1 MITTSNNK
9 NPDIFISDLFIYY
22 VQVYQGWVAL
32 LYLPLNCTSCMW
44 QIFYKRGLRKVHI
57 TPSET
62 AMSNVLR
69 EVGSLLPLSLSF
81 SLSLSLSLSLYLS
94 IYLSISHFDSLWF
107 KYLLE
112 LCVLNVSITKTNN
125 RLIELAL
132 LWWLSYII
140 HIIQLLNYLL
150 FVGTIDGHYWNWDF
164 LVMCSPFFSVKMS

>member
-1 MITTSNNK
+1 MIFKIGESTNNLWPTLKPSFRHDSHIIMITTSNNK

-81 SLSLSLSLSLYLS
+81 SLSLSLSLSLS
-94 IYLSISHFDSLWF
+94 IYLSISLSLI
-107 KYLLE
+107 LI
-112 LCVLNVSITKTNN
+112 LCDLSTYWNPVSWMFPSQKLTI
-125 RLIELAL
+125 AL
-132 LWWLSYII
+132 LNLRFYDDCPI
-140 HIIQLLNYLL
+140 
-150 FVGTIDGHYWNWDF
+150 
-164 LVMCSPFFSVKMS
+164 